1 MFESSVSF
9 ERGFNMELSVVQT
22 TLLSLLIA
30 VVLFLPLTVH
40 KVEENLEAF
49 LFLCGMFAV
58 TVSQVWSGHL
68 VLTALE
74 DPIKI
79 TLAVLVAG
87 LLFRKFNKQL
97 QKLTQKAVKVLGLR
111 ATLFAI
117 VFILGITSSLI
128 TAIIAALILSEV
140 TVMLPLE
147 RKGRIKLVV
156 YSCFAIGMGA
166 VLTSIGEPLGTV
178 VLSKLSGAPHYADF
192 FFLIDHLGWFV
203 LGGIVFM
210 SGLASAIRDNPIQKA
225 PGPKPADAGQEEH
238 TVKSIVIR
246 AAKVYLF
253 VMALVFLG
261 DGLKPLAMQ
270 TISHLSASWLYW
282 INMLSAV
289 LDNATLA
296 AIEVTPDIS
305 TRTLTFLLMSLIVSG
320 GMLIPG
326 NIPNIICASKLGIKS
341 KEWAKA
347 AVGLGAVIMVAYFIL
362 LNAFL

>member
-1 MFESSVSF
+1 
-9 ERGFNMELSVVQT
+9 MELT
-22 TLLSLLIA
+22 TLQTVLLSSLIA

-49 LFLCGMFAV
+49 LFLCGAFAV
-58 TVSQVWSGHL
+58 TVSKMWSGHL

-79 TLAVLVAG
+79 TLAVLIAG
-87 LLFRKFNKQL
+87 LLFRKFNKNIQH
-97 QKLTQKAVKVLGLR
+97 LTHWAVKKIGLR
-111 ATLFAI
+111 WTLFLI
-117 VFILGITSSLI
+117 VFLLGITSSLI
-128 TAIIAALILSEV
+128 TAIIAALILAEV
-140 TVMLPLE
+140 AVMLPLE
-147 RKGRIKLVV
+147 RKGRIKLVTF
-156 YSCFAIGMGA
+156 SCFSIGMGA

-178 VLSKLSGAPHYADF
+178 VLSKLAGEPHNADF

-203 LGGIVFM
+203 LGGILFM
-210 SGLASAIRDNPIQKA
+210 SGMASSLRECPICHA
-225 PGPKPADAGQEEH
+225 PGVKEGADEH
-238 TVKSIVIR
+238 SVKSIVVR

-270 TISHLSASWLYW
+270 TISHLSANWLYW

-326 NIPNIICASKLGIKS
+326 NIPNLICASKLGIKS

-347 AVGLGAVIMVAYFIL
+347 AFGLGLALMIAYFVIL
-362 LNAFL
+362 SAVL

>member
-1 MFESSVSF
+1 
-9 ERGFNMELSVVQT
+9 MELT
-22 TLLSLLIA
+22 TLQTVLLSSLIA

-49 LFLCGMFAV
+49 LFLCGAFAV
-58 TVSQVWSGHL
+58 TVSKMWSGHL

-79 TLAVLVAG
+79 TLAVLIAG
-87 LLFRKFNKQL
+87 LLFRKFNKNIQH
-97 QKLTQKAVKVLGLR
+97 LTHWAVKKIGLR
-111 ATLFAI
+111 WTLFLI
-117 VFILGITSSLI
+117 VFLLGVTSSLI
-128 TAIIAALILSEV
+128 TAIIAALILAEV
-140 TVMLPLE
+140 AVMLPLE
-147 RKGRIKLVV
+147 RKGRIKLVTF
-156 YSCFAIGMGA
+156 SCFSIGMGA

-178 VLSKLSGAPHYADF
+178 VLSKLAGEPHNADF

-203 LGGIVFM
+203 LGGILFM
-210 SGLASAIRDNPIQKA
+210 SGMASSLRECPICHA
-225 PGPKPADAGQEEH
+225 PGVKEGADEH
-238 TVKSIVIR
+238 SVKSIVVR

-270 TISHLSASWLYW
+270 TISHLSANWLYW

-296 AIEVTPDIS
+296 AIEVTPDIQ

-347 AVGLGAVIMVAYFIL
+347 AFGLGLALMIAYFVIL
-362 LNAFL
+362 SAVL

>member
-1 MFESSVSF
+1 
-9 ERGFNMELSVVQT
+9 MELT
-22 TLLSLLIA
+22 TLQTVLLSSLIA

-49 LFLCGMFAV
+49 LFLCGAFAV
-58 TVSQVWSGHL
+58 TVSKMWSGHL

-79 TLAVLVAG
+79 TLAVLIAG
-87 LLFRKFNKQL
+87 LLFRKFNKNIQH
-97 QKLTQKAVKVLGLR
+97 LTHWAVKKIGLR
-111 ATLFAI
+111 WTLFLI
-117 VFILGITSSLI
+117 VFLLGVTSSLI
-128 TAIIAALILSEV
+128 TAIIAALILAEV
-140 TVMLPLE
+140 AVMLPLE
-147 RKGRIKLVV
+147 RKGRIKLVTF
-156 YSCFAIGMGA
+156 SCFSIGMGA

-178 VLSKLSGAPHYADF
+178 VLSKLAGEPHNADF

-203 LGGIVFM
+203 LGGILFM
-210 SGLASAIRDNPIQKA
+210 SGMASSLRECPICHA
-225 PGPKPADAGQEEH
+225 PGVKEGTDEH
-238 TVKSIVIR
+238 SVKSIVVR

-261 DGLKPLAMQ
+261 DGLKPLARQ
-270 TISHLSASWLYW
+270 TISHLSANWLYW

-347 AVGLGAVIMVAYFIL
+347 AFGLGLALMIAYFVIL
-362 LNAFL
+362 SAVL

>member
-1 MFESSVSF
+1 
-9 ERGFNMELSVVQT
+9 MELT
-22 TLLSLLIA
+22 TLQTVLLSSLIA

-49 LFLCGMFAV
+49 LFLCGAFAV
-58 TVSQVWSGHL
+58 TVSKMWSGHL

-79 TLAVLVAG
+79 TLAVLIAG
-87 LLFRKFNKQL
+87 LLFRKFNKNIQH
-97 QKLTQKAVKVLGLR
+97 LTHWAVKKIGLR
-111 ATLFAI
+111 WTLFLI
-117 VFILGITSSLI
+117 VFLLGVTSSLI
-128 TAIIAALILSEV
+128 TAIIAALILAEV
-140 TVMLPLE
+140 AVMLPLE
-147 RKGRIKLVV
+147 RKGRIKLVTF
-156 YSCFAIGMGA
+156 SCFSIGMGA

-178 VLSKLSGAPHYADF
+178 VLSKLAGEPHNADF

-203 LGGIVFM
+203 LGGILFM
-210 SGLASAIRDNPIQKA
+210 SGMASSLRECPICHA
-225 PGPKPADAGQEEH
+225 PGVKEGTDEH
-238 TVKSIVIR
+238 SAKSIVVR

-270 TISHLSASWLYW
+270 TISHLSANWLYW

-347 AVGLGAVIMVAYFIL
+347 AFGLGLALMIAYFVIL
-362 LNAFL
+362 SAVL

>member
-1 MFESSVSF
+1 
-9 ERGFNMELSVVQT
+9 MELSVVQT

-49 LFLCGMFAV
+49 LFLCGAFAV
-58 TVSQVWSGHL
+58 TVSKVWSGHL

-87 LLFRKFNKQL
+87 LLFRKFNKSI

-111 ATLFAI
+111 WTMFAI
-117 VFILGITSSLI
+117 VFLLGITSSLI

-140 TVMLPLE
+140 AVMLPLE
-147 RKGRIKLVV
+147 RKGRVKLVV
-156 YSCFAIGMGA
+156 YACFSIGMGA

-178 VLSKLSGAPHYADF
+178 VLSKLSGEPHNADF

-210 SGLASAIRDNPIQKA
+210 SGLASAIRDKTIPRA
-225 PGPKPADAGQEEH
+225 PGPTPADAGTPAATSVNH
-238 TVKSIVIR
+238 IGVR
-246 AAKVYLF
+246 AAKVFLF

-261 DGLKPLAMQ
+261 DGLNPLARQ
-270 TISHLSASWLYW
+270 TISHLSANWLYW
-282 INMLSAV
+282 INTLSAV

-296 AIEVTPDIS
+296 AIEVTPDIQ

-347 AVGLGAVIMVAYFIL
+347 AVGLGAAVMVAYFIIL
-362 LNAFL
+362 TVVL

>member
-1 MFESSVSF
+1 
-9 ERGFNMELSVVQT
+9 MELT
-22 TLLSLLIA
+22 TLQTVLLSSLIA

-49 LFLCGMFAV
+49 LFLCGAFAV
-58 TVSQVWSGHL
+58 TVSKMWSGHL

-79 TLAVLVAG
+79 TLAVLIAG
-87 LLFRKFNKQL
+87 LLFRKFNKNIQH
-97 QKLTQKAVKVLGLR
+97 LTHWAVKKLGLR
-111 ATLFAI
+111 WTLFLI
-117 VFILGITSSLI
+117 VFLLGVTSSLI
-128 TAIIAALILSEV
+128 TAIIAALVLAEV
-140 TVMLPLE
+140 AVMLPLE
-147 RKGRIKLVV
+147 RKGRIKLVTF
-156 YSCFAIGMGA
+156 SCFSIGMGA

-178 VLSKLSGAPHYADF
+178 VLSKLAGEPHNADF
-192 FFLIDHLGWFV
+192 FFLIDHLGWYV
-203 LGGIVFM
+203 LGGILFM
-210 SGLASAIRDNPIQKA
+210 SGMASSLRECPICHA
-225 PGPKPADAGQEEH
+225 PGVKEGADEH
-238 TVKSIVIR
+238 SVKSIVVR

-270 TISHLSASWLYW
+270 TISHLSANWLYW

-347 AVGLGAVIMVAYFIL
+347 AFGLGLALMIAYFVIL
-362 LNAFL
+362 SAVL

>member
-1 MFESSVSF
+1 
-9 ERGFNMELSVVQT
+9 MELSVVQT
-22 TLLSLLIA
+22 TFLSLLIA

-49 LFLCGMFAV
+49 LFLCGAFAV
-58 TVSQVWSGHL
+58 TVSKVWSGHL

-87 LLFRKFNKQL
+87 LLFRKFNKSI

-111 ATLFAI
+111 WTMFAI
-117 VFILGITSSLI
+117 VFLLGITSSLI

-140 TVMLPLE
+140 AVMLPLE
-147 RKGRIKLVV
+147 RKGRVKLVV
-156 YSCFAIGMGA
+156 YACFSIGMGA

-178 VLSKLSGAPHYADF
+178 VLSKLSGEPHNADF

-210 SGLASAIRDNPIQKA
+210 SGLASAIRDKTIQRA
-225 PGPKPADAGQEEH
+225 PGPKPAEAGTPDEH
-238 TVKSIVIR
+238 SVKSIVVR

-270 TISHLSASWLYW
+270 TISHLSANWLYW
-282 INMLSAV
+282 INTLSAV

-296 AIEVTPDIS
+296 AIEVTPDIQ

-347 AVGLGAVIMVAYFIL
+347 AVGLGAAVMVAYFIIL
-362 LNAFL
+362 TVVL

>member
-1 MFESSVSF
+1 
-9 ERGFNMELSVVQT
+9 MELT
-22 TLLSLLIA
+22 TLQTVLLSSLIA

-49 LFLCGMFAV
+49 LFLCGAFAV
-58 TVSQVWSGHL
+58 TVSKMWSGHL

-79 TLAVLVAG
+79 TLAVLIAG
-87 LLFRKFNKQL
+87 LLFRKFNKNIQH
-97 QKLTQKAVKVLGLR
+97 LTHWAVKKIGLR
-111 ATLFAI
+111 WTLFLI
-117 VFILGITSSLI
+117 VFLLGVTSSLI
-128 TAIIAALILSEV
+128 TAIIAALILAEV
-140 TVMLPLE
+140 AVMLPLE
-147 RKGRIKLVV
+147 RKGRIKLVTF
-156 YSCFAIGMGA
+156 SCFSIGMGA

-178 VLSKLSGAPHYADF
+178 VLSKLAGEPHNADF
-192 FFLIDHLGWFV
+192 FFLIDHLGWYV
-203 LGGIVFM
+203 LGGILFM
-210 SGLASAIRDNPIQKA
+210 SGMASSLRECPICHA
-225 PGPKPADAGQEEH
+225 PGVKEGADEH
-238 TVKSIVIR
+238 SVKSIVVR

-270 TISHLSASWLYW
+270 TISHLSANWLYW

-347 AVGLGAVIMVAYFIL
+347 AFGLGLALMIAYFVIL
-362 LNAFL
+362 SAVL

>member
-1 MFESSVSF
+1 
-9 ERGFNMELSVVQT
+9 MELT
-22 TLLSLLIA
+22 TLQTVLLSSLIA

-49 LFLCGMFAV
+49 LFLCGAFAV
-58 TVSQVWSGHL
+58 TVSKMWSGHL

-79 TLAVLVAG
+79 TLAVLIAG
-87 LLFRKFNKQL
+87 LLFRKFNKNIQH
-97 QKLTQKAVKVLGLR
+97 LTHWAVKKIGLR
-111 ATLFAI
+111 WTLFLI
-117 VFILGITSSLI
+117 VFLLGITSSLI
-128 TAIIAALILSEV
+128 TAIIAALILAEV
-140 TVMLPLE
+140 AVMLPLE
-147 RKGRIKLVV
+147 RKGRIKLVTF
-156 YSCFAIGMGA
+156 SCFSIGMGA

-178 VLSKLSGAPHYADF
+178 VLSKLAGEPHNADF

-203 LGGIVFM
+203 LGGILFM
-210 SGLASAIRDNPIQKA
+210 SGMASSLRECPICHA
-225 PGPKPADAGQEEH
+225 PGVKEGTDEH
-238 TVKSIVIR
+238 SVKSIVVR

-270 TISHLSASWLYW
+270 TISHLSANWLYW

-347 AVGLGAVIMVAYFIL
+347 AFGLGLAIMIAYFVIL
-362 LNAFL
+362 SAVL

>member
-1 MFESSVSF
+1 
-9 ERGFNMELSVVQT
+9 MELSTLQT
-22 TLLSLLIA
+22 VLLSTLIA

-49 LFLCGMFAV
+49 LFLCGAFAV
-58 TVSQVWSGHL
+58 TVSHMWSGHL

-79 TLAVLVAG
+79 TLAVLIAG
-87 LLFRKFNKQL
+87 LLFRKFNKNIQH
-97 QKLTQKAVKVLGLR
+97 LTHWAVKKLGLR
-111 ATLFAI
+111 WTLFLI
-117 VFILGITSSLI
+117 VFLLGVTSSLI
-128 TAIIAALILSEV
+128 TAIIAALILAEV
-140 TVMLPLE
+140 AVMLPLE
-147 RKGRIKLVV
+147 RKGRIKLVTF
-156 YSCFAIGMGA
+156 SCFSIGMGA

-178 VLSKLSGAPHYADF
+178 VLSKLAGEPHNADF
-192 FFLIDHLGWFV
+192 FFLIDHLGWYV
-203 LGGIVFM
+203 LGGILFM
-210 SGLASAIRDNPIQKA
+210 SGMASSLRECPICHA
-225 PGPKPADAGQEEH
+225 PGVKEGTDEH
-238 TVKSIVIR
+238 SVKSIVVR

-270 TISHLSASWLYW
+270 TISHLSANWLYW

-296 AIEVTPDIS
+296 AIEVTPDIQ

-347 AVGLGAVIMVAYFIL
+347 AFGLGLAIMIAYFVIL
-362 LNAFL
+362 SAVL

>member
-1 MFESSVSF
+1 
-9 ERGFNMELSVVQT
+9 MELT
-22 TLLSLLIA
+22 TLQTVLLSALIA

-49 LFLCGMFAV
+49 LFLCGAFAV
-58 TVSQVWSGHL
+58 TVSKVWSGHL

-79 TLAVLVAG
+79 TLAVLIAG
-87 LLFRKFNKQL
+87 LLFRKFNKNIQH
-97 QKLTQKAVKVLGLR
+97 LTQWAVKKVGLR
-111 ATLFAI
+111 WTLFLI
-117 VFILGITSSLI
+117 VFLLGITSSLI
-128 TAIIAALILSEV
+128 TAIIAALVLAEV
-140 TVMLPLE
+140 AVMLPLE
-147 RKGRIKLVV
+147 RKGRIKLIT
-156 YSCFAIGMGA
+156 YSCFSIGMGA

-178 VLSKLSGAPHYADF
+178 VLSKLSGEPHNADF
-192 FFLIDHLGWFV
+192 FFLIDHLGWYV
-203 LGGIVFM
+203 LGGILFM
-210 SGLASAIRDNPIQKA
+210 SGLASALRESPIKNA
-225 PGPKPADAGQEEH
+225 PGVKNGTDEH
-238 TVKSIVIR
+238 SVKSIVIR

-270 TISHLSASWLYW
+270 TISHLSANWLYW

-341 KEWAKA
+341 KEWAKCA
-347 AVGLGAVIMVAYFIL
+347 FGLGLALMVAYFIIL
-362 LNAFL
+362 SVVL